1 MAIFNSETEISIF
14 LDILLDFMS
23 ILSKIDYKFI
33 YMFLNQISYL
43 KLGYLICRQQSLS
56 KNTLKMNRIKTK
68 TSIINLRK
76 KYQ

>member
-1 MAIFNSETEISIF
+1 MAIFNTKTEISIF

-23 ILSKIDYKFI
+23 ILSKIYYKFI

-43 KLGYLICRQQSLS
+43 KLGNLICRQQSLS

-68 TSIINLRK
+68 TSIINLRT